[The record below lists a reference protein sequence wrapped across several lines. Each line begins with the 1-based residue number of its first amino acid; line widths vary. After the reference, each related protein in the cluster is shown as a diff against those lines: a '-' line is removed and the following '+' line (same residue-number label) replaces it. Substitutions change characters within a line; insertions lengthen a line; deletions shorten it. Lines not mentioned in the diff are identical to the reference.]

1 MFDTELYQ
9 QVLGLLAPWWVA
21 EVKLDVETTQIRVE
35 GGEAGLWPCPHC
47 QKEMGCY
54 DHAPKRTWRHLNT
67 CQLKTLVH
75 SRIPRVECPKYGIV
89 QVMVARAESHGRFT
103 LLMERFVI
111 DILQV
116 CQTVKGACALIGI
129 SMDQA
134 WYFLERAMARRL
146 SRREA
151 VEIARIGVDE
161 KAFRKGH
168 RVMTIVSDIDR
179 GTVDFV
185 TEGRE
190 KGGLSASFATQAL
203 QQIEAVEAVAM
214 GMREPSVQAPLDAA
228 PLLSPRSSSTVSTS

>member
-1 MFDTELYQ
+1 
-9 QVLGLLAPWWVA
+9 
-21 EVKLDVETTQIRVE
+21 
-35 GGEAGLWPCPHC
+35 
-47 QKEMGCY
+47 
-54 DHAPKRTWRHLNT
+54 
-67 CQLKTLVH
+67 
-75 SRIPRVECPKYGIV
+75 
-89 QVMVARAESHGRFT
+89 
-103 LLMERFVI
+103 
-111 DILQV
+111 
-116 CQTVKGACALIGI
+116 
-129 SMDQA
+129 MDQA